1 MNKIKEFFQS
11 LVNAGTIPQEPMN
24 YDAATLKIYIDYLE
38 AENAALRERL
48 EKMEEVPYKMYE
60 TVYYVYRKRD
70 KNLEYQN
77 WEIIKCY
84 ILAIGI
90 YGHTDMSRD
99 FNYGITL
106 YDCDDKEDPEI
117 RIFGND
123 FSKQV
128 FSKREAAEAYVAKLE
143 GGKK

>member
-1 MNKIKEFFQS
+1 MSKIKEFFQS
-11 LVNAGTIPQEPMN
+11 LVKAGTIPQEPMN

-38 AENAALRERL
+38 TENAALRKRL
-48 EKMEEVPYKMYE
+48 ENAVVFPYKMYE

-77 WEIIKCY
+77 WEIVKCY
-84 ILAIGI
+84 ICQIGI

-99 FNYGITL
+99 FNYEITML
-106 YDCDDKEDPEI
+106 ECDDKDAQQI
-117 RIFGND
+117 NLFGTD
-123 FSKQV
+123 FGKWL
-128 FSKREAAEAYVAKLE
+128 FSEREAAEAYVAKLE